1 MLIIL
6 LFCIIQYDINRVK
19 EYREFHIRLVLLI
32 FVLVSGFAYRLGGD
46 GINYGNEYVQYGNIT
61 DISFSYLMGFQGRM
75 PGWVML
81 CTLCK
86 SITSDYWLFKLVHAI
101 LLNLSYVLVVKRN
114 TRYSFTALL
123 FYFVLIYFNQNFQLL
138 RESLA
143 ISFFF
148 FALPSYY
155 RGEWLKYYIYVIIAI
170 SFHEGAVFLLLLPL
184 LKILGINKY
193 SICLYLLSGILFIS
207 HASSILEMLMGVQLD
222 GEVQGKIFHYTKQM
236 DSQYDFSYWGNSVL
250 NIFFPLLILYY
261 YYKKKIE
268 IVYLYPAIAGIF
280 VYLVSLVVPIA
291 YRLSNYF
298 LIFNYMLI
306 IDFIIKLISQMKL
319 GSSLR
324 LSISF
329 LFISSFILFK
339 ARMYLLNYGETNI
352 PSYVQYY
359 PYASVFEKY
368 EDPTRE
374 RLYNMLK

>member
-1 MLIIL
+1 MLIL

-19 EYREFHIRLVLLI
+19 EYREFHIRLILLVLI
-32 FVLVSGFAYRLGGD
+32 LVSGFAYRLGGD

-75 PGWVML
+75 PGWVLL

-193 SICLYLLSGILFIS
+193 SICLYLLCGILFIS

-329 LFISSFILFK
+329 LFITSFILFK